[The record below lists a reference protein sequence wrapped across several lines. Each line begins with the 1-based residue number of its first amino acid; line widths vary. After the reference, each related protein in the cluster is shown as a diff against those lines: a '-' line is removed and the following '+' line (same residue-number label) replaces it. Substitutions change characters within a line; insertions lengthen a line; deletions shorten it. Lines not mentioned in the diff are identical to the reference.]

1 MQWFHLSPVHGIMEF
16 QKFLLVEFISKIQ
29 KKIKDVA
36 YFQINTN
43 ILIKKGFLEQIDL
56 EKGWLHFA
64 QTLKFRGPRGILAR
78 TSITKK

>member
-1 MQWFHLSPVHGIMEF
+1 MHWF

-43 ILIKKGFLEQIDL
+43 ILIKKGFLELIDL

-64 QTLKFRGPRGILAR
+64 QTLKSSRNFGKDLDNQKMIKYIPWRIGE
-78 TSITKK
+78 